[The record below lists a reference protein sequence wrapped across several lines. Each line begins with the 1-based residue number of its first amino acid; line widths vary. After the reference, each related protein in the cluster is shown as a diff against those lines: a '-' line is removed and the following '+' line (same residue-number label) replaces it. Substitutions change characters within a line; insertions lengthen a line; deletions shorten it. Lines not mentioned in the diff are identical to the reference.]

1 MQSLVLKVSFIC
13 LVIFSICFGLELNP
27 GDVDGFYLDI
37 SSSGSSHKSNNQFS
51 EIGKNERDRRSFPF
65 SSVQFMNLAHI
76 FADFKFMIV
85 SDCGSYFWPSSVHFL
100 VHLSSHK

>member
-1 MQSLVLKVSFIC
+1 MLPIHYLVLP
-13 LVIFSICFGLELNP
+13 EM
-27 GDVDGFYLDI
+27 
-37 SSSGSSHKSNNQFS
+37 
-51 EIGKNERDRRSFPF
+51 GKNERDRRSFPF

>member
-1 MQSLVLKVSFIC
+1 MIFKNEDFALEVSLLLPVVYQL
-13 LVIFSICFGLELNP
+13 P
-27 GDVDGFYLDI
+27 
-37 SSSGSSHKSNNQFS
+37 
-51 EIGKNERDRRSFPF
+51 EIGKNEQDRRSFPFSSVQF

>member
-1 MQSLVLKVSFIC
+1 MRPENLTFRGKMLVGNY
-13 LVIFSICFGLELNP
+13 SIVN
-27 GDVDGFYLDI
+27 
-37 SSSGSSHKSNNQFS
+37 SSN
-51 EIGKNERDRRSFPF
+51 EMGKNERGRRSFPF